1 MKKNKKRR
9 TLRFSYHREFWNHY
23 TVTIKKKTLFGWKV
37 IDYKGFSVDSSLNV
51 EEEFERVKNN
61 YITPLD
67 KIA

>member
-1 MKKNKKRR
+1 MKKNKKGR
-9 TLRFSYHREFWNHY
+9 TLRFSYHRELWNHY

-37 IDYKGFSVDSSLNV
+37 IDYKGFSVDSSLDV